1 MLDVRP
7 IPTRYAGCHFRS
19 RLEARWAVFFD
30 QLGIQWE
37 YELEGFEVG
46 PEHDRRNY
54 LPDFWLPGENCWAE
68 VKSGF
73 SDFEDIVKMHYGCVP
88 YYGLPGNAHGVRL
101 LLLGNIPNP
110 TVTDN
115 VSHHTI
121 VYNNTIV
128 NAQFPELN
136 IGLYTRS
143 AVFGVPSEAEPG
155 EFNGPNRFL
164 AYSEWWGIR
173 VAPEPTRH
181 TSVWNFNAYICDG
194 WSDGFCVSDRP
205 CSPEVRQA
213 YMAARSARFE
223 HGHSGAS

>member
-68 VKSGF
+68 IKSG
-73 SDFEDIVKMHYGCVP
+73 SPDFEDIVKMHYGCIP
-88 YYGLPGNAHGVRL
+88 DYGLPGNKHGVRL
-101 LLLGNIPNP
+101 LLLGSIPNP
-110 TVTDN
+110 N
-115 VSHHTI
+115 VLDSVWHHTI
-121 VYNNTIV
+121 VYNTYTHDCV
-128 NAQFPELN
+128 PHLSP
-136 IGLYTRS
+136 GLYTRC
-143 AVFGVPSEAEPG
+143 AVFGKADKVAYD

-164 AYSEWWGIR
+164 AYPEHWGIKMS
-173 VAPEPTRH
+173 EGPTCH
-181 TSVWNFNAYICDG
+181 TSAWDFSAFISEGYLDVKSAAH
-194 WSDGFCVSDRP
+194 RP